1 MSAQHR
7 PRRRADLSQ
16 HFLRSRNVARKLV
29 ARSSISSADLV
40 VEIGPGRGMLT
51 RELAARCRSLVAV
64 EADARLADQLR
75 AEFSESPSVE
85 IVQADFLQV
94 PPPTRPH
101 KVFAN
106 IPYNRTAMI
115 IQRLLNAQVQPTDA
129 YLIVQLEAAERFAG
143 MPYAPETQA
152 SLLLK
157 PWWQIEILS
166 RLARTDF
173 DPPPRVDSV
182 LLWLASRPRP
192 LIDESQRSQYEHFIK
207 SVFGR
212 SGRTVRQCVRALLTG
227 PQVRRLARDLRFGVN
242 SPPSALTFDQWLGV
256 FRFL

>member
-1 MSAQHR
+1 
-7 PRRRADLSQ
+7 
-16 HFLRSRNVARKLV
+16 
-29 ARSSISSADLV
+29 
-40 VEIGPGRGMLT
+40 MLT
-51 RELAARCRSLVAV
+51 RELAERCQSLVAV
-64 EADARLADQLR
+64 EADGRLADLLQTQ
-75 AEFSESPSVE
+75 FSDSPRVQ
-85 IVQADFLQV
+85 IVHADFLRI
-94 PPPTRPH
+94 PPLDRAH

-106 IPYNRTAMI
+106 IPYNRTAAI
-115 IQRLLNAQVQPTDA
+115 IRRLVNARVVPIDA

-143 MPYAPETQA
+143 TPYAPETQA

-182 LLWLASRPRP
+182 MLWLASRTRP
-192 LIDESQRSQYEHFIK
+192 LVEESWRSQYEHFIR

-212 SGRTVRQCVRALLTG
+212 RGRTVRQCVRGLLTV
-227 PQVRRLARDLRFGVN
+227 PQVRRLARDLRFEVD

-256 FRFL
+256 FRFLRTENEDVGAHRGRTLVVDPREDAGGPVEP